1 MPNTSTQPDKL
12 AAQSCGSKRAAD
24 VAMGPDSV
32 DIGESPSKKPRLSGM
47 SEDNR
52 LSPSSSQD
60 LVPQTQSA
68 PDEIS
73 LEQVQQSMG
82 SAFLLCRKPHQPV
95 RPHPAQSLLSVY
107 SLQGLVASV
116 AREDPMTK
124 EKINK
129 LRKSYDGQ
137 LKELGLSGRNKNFP
151 LPEGQ
156 EGLQA
161 MCNFPDQHWEDLKV
175 RGKVVGN
182 ISKMADKLQEAAAL
196 APGLCRNQEF
206 WDNKIGHEPP
216 KARNPVTEQKKP
228 SANPAPSRMNG
239 IAASRVVADDRPK
252 RSGRKRSYKD
262 NSFDGYAEAYGDD
275 DDDVALKSGSE
286 DGSRGLGRKR
296 RKKVEKFYT
305 S

>member
-1 MPNTSTQPDKL
+1 
-12 AAQSCGSKRAAD
+12 
-24 VAMGPDSV
+24 
-32 DIGESPSKKPRLSGM
+32 
-47 SEDNR
+47 
-52 LSPSSSQD
+52 
-60 LVPQTQSA
+60 
-68 PDEIS
+68 
-73 LEQVQQSMG
+73 
-82 SAFLLCRKPHQPV
+82 
-95 RPHPAQSLLSVY
+95 
-107 SLQGLVASV
+107 
-116 AREDPMTK
+116 MTK

-182 ISKMADKLQEAAAL
+182 ISRLGDKLQEAAAL
-196 APGLCRNQEF
+196 APGPCRNQEF

-216 KARNPVTEQKKP
+216 KARTTNNVAEQKKP
-228 SANPAPSRMNG
+228 SAIAAPSRVNG
-239 IAASRVVADDRPK
+239 VAPAASRVVVDDRPK
-252 RSGRKRSYKD
+252 RTGRKRSYKD

-275 DDDVALKSGSE
+275 DDDGVVLKSGSE

-296 RKKVEKFYT
+296 RKKVEQ
-305 S
+305 SRVN